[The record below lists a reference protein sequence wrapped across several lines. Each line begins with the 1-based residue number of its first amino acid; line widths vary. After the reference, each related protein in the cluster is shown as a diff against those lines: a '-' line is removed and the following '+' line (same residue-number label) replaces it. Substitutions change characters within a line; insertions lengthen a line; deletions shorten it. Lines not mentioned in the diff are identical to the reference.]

1 MLYVVFVSQ
10 SLYSPTDFSF
20 SWNRLGVNFSGI
32 CQKHY
37 QSSSVSMSVIV
48 CTYVSYQ
55 SINVLSCGFYTLS
68 FCSPLRFSPKNLRN
82 LSGFIKLSLSIPS
95 RSKSINDRTA
105 TISASRHT
113 TLFIIW
119 ATPSKTLSLS
129 FCFLNIINY
138 SKERWHNIILSVKR
152 D

>member
-1 MLYVVFVSQ
+1 
-10 SLYSPTDFSF
+10 
-20 SWNRLGVNFSGI
+20 
-32 CQKHY
+32 
-37 QSSSVSMSVIV
+37 MSVIV

-152 D
+152 DEMISNDKMNRNLGRRLNITMYLIRVSLSFPVVGLNN